1 MRVLLI
7 ALLAAISYA
16 QTDYPDVLVVDVG
29 VGTEDLETIRRY
41 CPTGR
46 RLVSLQDAAHLRYL
60 KEQLQ
65 SQKGDSY
72 FTSGEGTAL
81 GYMYNYDH
89 RVYDLNDPSRDLSQ
103 IFQDAMDQGII
114 NVNEAD
120 PNTAQDQPWAGFGW
134 GNSDQIHDWST
145 HTTKAVFC
153 ERNVDYPDVLV
164 VDVGVESTD
173 IEAIRA
179 YCPEG
184 RQLVSLQDAG
194 HIQYL
199 KEELL
204 SQKGND
210 YFTSSQG
217 TALGYMYNNDHR
229 VYDLNDPTRDLTQIF
244 QAAMNSGIITLNEAD
259 ASHSADQPWAGFG
272 WGNTG
277 EIHDWSTHINKAVFC
292 ETETAADECD
302 NLYSWDGNLCY
313 TRVTDFSG
321 VTIEKSSSMAGSDTA
336 WINAFSTDEYTTTV
350 HMDGASVGHY
360 LAMTFPTEQT
370 FNGFRFE
377 CGGGNDGRNIEQNV
391 FNLQYHNGDD
401 WETIGTTNTADGT
414 CGTLD
419 TPGYAMWPA
428 VYSSTQWRYILTEQH
443 GGPWYHGF
451 AWYTAS
457 GNAVDTIG
465 SSVCTP
471 TDIIAGQAR
480 DFEGGMGSWS
490 CYSNPDSSA
499 GHGNCH
505 VHTDYNGRSSVAHI
519 HGSCTGTQGGIQQ
532 TFATESYTMYTLKLL
547 AYAGTW
553 DGTDTDDFHIK
564 VDNSDQSDWVQFSVE
579 HSTWQEASLTFTA
592 YGETTITIWSD
603 ANHCI
608 DVDEIVL
615 EMCSNCRE
623 TTLIT
628 GQATDFEGGMGGWG
642 CYDNGNAPHGNCH
655 THENY
660 NGRSSVAHI
669 HGSCTGTQGGIQ
681 QTFETAAGT
690 SYHLLFVAFAGT
702 WDGTDTDDLH
712 IKVSNSDK
720 DDCVSYSIAHGQWAN
735 VDHRFRASGAVTI
748 TIWSDVNHCIDVDDI
763 TLQAC
768 TNEADVVTMEECSD
782 NTDNVPMSSVTGQR
796 SSISGDVVSIVIDY
810 PGYMDLV
817 SLSFVNG
824 DDSPLDS
831 WAVTVDDGCQNDN
844 NAAQD
849 FPYSTLTPVITRSGA
864 FAEIGVTVTF
874 SYYTHSELTESA
886 ERVTETKDIE
896 LGIRAP
902 LTHVVSVTAP
912 FQQGTGLLYDIESH
926 GIVDEGN
933 KQVVYVE
940 FRTFVLAGVSFT
952 GDCSVSSTYFS
963 TETAECTTSN
973 TEDFDHPTF
982 GSGSI
987 QTWMVRVQ
995 NPDQCQDAVHTERI
1009 DVDLALA
1016 SGTSERI
1023 EFMVDMVDEAGPDCR
1038 VVIGD
1043 FDLTSSV
1050 QISDGSAWVNP
1061 MESNDMIFYL
1071 NNIMEFSVTFD
1082 SLMLPSYAT
1091 LSSMSVTQNNE
1102 VKCDADCFDVIQFV
1116 CENCDSDRKSA
1127 GATYAFSVVL
1137 TDSTFTALPS
1147 TSTDTTFE
1155 LNFALQYEDRRRQ
1168 LAKAV
1173 DAHTVPIKV
1182 NLRDYDCKAPNAILS
1197 SIETVD
1203 CDVVS
1208 MTKTMICSAQG
1219 WKDMGQCAAPAE
1231 RYFSIIGMVTSALV
1245 VLYLLSKA
1253 AISSKNIFKYEQV
1266 PLEIEA

>member
-1 MRVLLI
+1 LKF
-7 ALLAAISYA
+7 LAFAGTWDG
-16 QTDYPDVLVVDVG
+16 TDTDDVYVKV
-29 VGTEDLETIRRY
+29 
-41 CPTGR
+41 
-46 RLVSLQDAAHLRYL
+46 
-60 KEQLQ
+60 
-65 SQKGDSY
+65 
-72 FTSGEGTAL
+72 EG
-81 GYMYNYDH
+81 
-89 RVYDLNDPSRDLSQ
+89 
-103 IFQDAMDQGII
+103 
-114 NVNEAD
+114 
-120 PNTAQDQPWAGFGW
+120 
-134 GNSDQIHDWST
+134 SDQSSWVQFSVAHGAWDT
-145 HTTKAVFC
+145 
-153 ERNVDYPDVLV
+153 VDHSFNAE
-164 VDVGVESTD
+164 ESD
-173 IEAIRA
+173 
-179 YCPEG
+179 
-184 RQLVSLQDAG
+184 
-194 HIQYL
+194 
-199 KEELL
+199 
-204 SQKGND
+204 
-210 YFTSSQG
+210 
-217 TALGYMYNNDHR
+217 
-229 VYDLNDPTRDLTQIF
+229 
-244 QAAMNSGIITLNEAD
+244 
-259 ASHSADQPWAGFG
+259 
-272 WGNTG
+272 
-277 EIHDWSTHINKAVFC
+277 
-292 ETETAADECD
+292 
-302 NLYSWDGNLCY
+302 
-313 TRVTDFSG
+313 
-321 VTIEKSSSMAGSDTA
+321 VTITIWSDA
-336 WINAFSTDEYTTTV
+336 NHCIDVDE
-350 HMDGASVGHY
+350 
-360 LAMTFPTEQT
+360 
-370 FNGFRFE
+370 
-377 CGGGNDGRNIEQNV
+377 IE
-391 FNLQYHNGDD
+391 L
-401 WETIGTTNTADGT
+401 E
-414 CGTLD
+414 
-419 TPGYAMWPA
+419 
-428 VYSSTQWRYILTEQH
+428 
-443 GGPWYHGF
+443 
-451 AWYTAS
+451 
-457 GNAVDTIG
+457 
-465 SSVCTP
+465 VCTDCVT
-471 TDIIAGQAR
+471 TDLISGQAR

-490 CYSNPDSSA
+490 CYSNPDAAA

-720 DDCVSYSIAHGQWAN
+720 DDWVSYSIAHGQWAN

-1266 PLEIEA
+1266 PLEIQA